1 MTATAPKNR
10 RNRKAQ
16 DMAEATELK
25 DILNQEPEKT
35 VTEAAEY
42 VGTTEAQLLE
52 MFCERL
58 SDGSVLAW
66 HTVPTEHDP
75 LLDEFKN
82 LVAAE
87 ASVRRFDVPSEPQ
100 QLPPIAD
107 IPELPDDSQLQ
118 TTDTHSKKPST
129 ALTEK
134 KSKALK
140 TSDQNAQ
147 KLASSDLQ
155 IKETLHAR
163 KGAKTGARLATL
175 ELVAEDAT
183 YRKIKGEA
191 LVRKVGQLTSEIAAE
206 SDFDP
211 IQLLAE
217 LGIDSN
223 SEIFADLKQLLEPA
237 LGKLDSA
244 TTEIVENAWVNG
256 VDLEVELGN
265 LEELLNSN
273 DSTADYWQ

>member
-1 MTATAPKNR
+1 MTATTPKNR
-10 RNRKAQ
+10 RNRKTQ

-25 DILNQEPEKT
+25 DILNEEPEKT

-211 IQLLAE
+211 IQLLAD

-223 SEIFADLKQLLEPA
+223 SEIFEDLKQLLEPA

-244 TTEIVENAWVNG
+244 TTEIVENAWLNG
-256 VDLEVELGN
+256 VDLGVELGN

>member
-1 MTATAPKNR
+1 MPRKTA
-10 RNRKAQ
+10 KANPTNASEG
-16 DMAEATELK
+16 MELIAATEPLK
-25 DILNQEPEKT
+25 TVEEAAKLVGVAEIRVLEIFSEALNLPEAMLWEVIPQEHESLLTEFKNQQDAFNSVRALEPEKEAT
-35 VTEAAEY
+35 TQATESS
-42 VGTTEAQLLE
+42 TE
-52 MFCERL
+52 
-58 SDGSVLAW
+58 
-66 HTVPTEHDP
+66 
-75 LLDEFKN
+75 
-82 LVAAE
+82 
-87 ASVRRFDVPSEPQ
+87 
-100 QLPPIAD
+100 PPIV
-107 IPELPDDSQLQ
+107 PDDSQLQ
-118 TTDTHSKKPST
+118 TTNTHSKKPST

-134 KSKALK
+134 KSEALK

-183 YRKIKGEA
+183 YRKIKSEA
-191 LVRKVGQLTSEIAAE
+191 LVRKVGQLTSEIAAD

-223 SEIFADLKQLLEPA
+223 SEIFEDLKQQLEPA

-244 TTEIVENAWVNG
+244 TAEIVQTAWLNG
-256 VDLEVELGN
+256 VDLETELSQ
-265 LEELLNSN
+265 LEGLLNSN
-273 DSTADYWQ
+273 ELTADCWQ

>member
-244 TTEIVENAWVNG
+244 TTEIVENAWLNG
-256 VDLEVELGN
+256 VDLGVELGN
-265 LEELLNSN
+265 L
-273 DSTADYWQ
+273 

>member
-1 MTATAPKNR
+1 
-10 RNRKAQ
+10 
-16 DMAEATELK
+16 MACKL
-25 DILNQEPEKT
+25 DDT
-35 VTEAAEY
+35 VFTWANIPAEHQP
-42 VGTTEAQLLE
+42 VVDAVSRDLDA
-52 MFCERL
+52 ER
-58 SDGSVLAW
+58 SIRSFG
-66 HTVPTEHDP
+66 E
-75 LLDEFKN
+75 ER
-82 LVAAE
+82 E
-87 ASVRRFDVPSEPQ
+87 
-100 QLPPIAD
+100 PIAELPSVVED
-107 IPELPDDSQLQ
+107 IPELPEELQLEKA
-118 TTDTHSKKPST
+118 DEHSKKPST

-134 KSKALK
+134 KVERLND
-140 TSDQNAQ
+140 SDQKAQ

-211 IQLLAE
+211 IQLLAD

-223 SEIFADLKQLLEPA
+223 SEIFEDLKQLLEPA

-256 VDLEVELGN
+256 VDLEVELSQ
-265 LEELLNSN
+265 LESLLNSN
-273 DSTADYWQ
+273 ELTSDCWQ

>member
-244 TTEIVENAWVNG
+244 TTEIVENAWLNG
-256 VDLEVELGN
+256 VDLGVELGN

>member
-1 MTATAPKNR
+1 MARRTAKANPTNASEAMELIASTEPLKTVEEAAKLVGVAEIRVLEMFSEALNLPEAMLWEMIPQEHELLLTEFKNQ
-10 RNRKAQ
+10 Q
-16 DMAEATELK
+16 DAFNSVRAL
-25 DILNQEPEKT
+25 EPEKEAT
-35 VTEAAEY
+35 TQSTESS
-42 VGTTEAQLLE
+42 TE
-52 MFCERL
+52 
-58 SDGSVLAW
+58 
-66 HTVPTEHDP
+66 VPIVP
-75 LLDEFKN
+75 DE
-82 LVAAE
+82 
-87 ASVRRFDVPSEPQ
+87 
-100 QLPPIAD
+100 
-107 IPELPDDSQLQ
+107 SQLQ
-118 TTDTHSKKPST
+118 TTDNYSKKPST

-134 KSKALK
+134 KSEALK

-155 IKETLHAR
+155 IKEALHAR

-217 LGIDSN
+217 LGINSN
-223 SEIFADLKQLLEPA
+223 SEIFEDLKQQLEPA
-237 LGKLDSA
+237 LGKLDVA
-244 TTEIVENAWVNG
+244 TTEIVQTAWLNG
-256 VDLEVELGN
+256 VDLEAELGN
-265 LEELLNSN
+265 LENLLNFN